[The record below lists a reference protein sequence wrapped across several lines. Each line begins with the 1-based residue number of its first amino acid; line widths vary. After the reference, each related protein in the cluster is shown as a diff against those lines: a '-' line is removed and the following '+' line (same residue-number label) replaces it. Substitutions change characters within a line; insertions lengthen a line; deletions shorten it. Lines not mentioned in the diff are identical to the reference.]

1 MLLQTIFNTMPVL
14 IILYFCT
21 SVANFW
27 IEFNENNFQFSKSSN
42 GTRNSLGR
50 PYITWAAILGEYLEQ
65 QSLFQTLSFVLHIKL
80 EAGPRSAD
88 TCWTV
93 VCPPLFFLQN
103 NWAHGESVFGIYR
116 KSISSGISFY
126 PMHGTFVSIITDVK
140 HLVLPIKYFAII

>member
-1 MLLQTIFNTMPVL
+1 MPVL

-27 IEFNENNFQFSKSSN
+27 IEFNENNFQFSNSSN

-50 PYITWAAILGEYLEQ
+50 PYMTWAAILGEYLER
-65 QSLFQTLSFVLHIKL
+65 QSPFQTLPFVLLRNISSSRQDYDPPIL
-80 EAGPRSAD
+80 AGQWFVHP
-88 TCWTV
+88 C
-93 VCPPLFFLQN
+93 FFKN

-140 HLVLPIKYFAII
+140 HLVLPIKYFASKVIV